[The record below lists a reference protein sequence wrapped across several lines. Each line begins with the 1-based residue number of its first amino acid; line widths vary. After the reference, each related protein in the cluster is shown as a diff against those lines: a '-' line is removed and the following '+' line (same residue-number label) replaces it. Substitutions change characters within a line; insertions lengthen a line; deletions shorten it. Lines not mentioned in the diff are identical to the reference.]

1 MPLTTLRFRSIF
13 FDASRAAAPLLVSDS
28 RCAASVSRT
37 DAPTSCVRSRT
48 SAHCARTS
56 EEASRRS
63 APRMASSRRARS
75 AAAASGGERARD
87 VVAVV
92 VATVVLAPESASR
105 VDDDGSSSTAPS
117 SSRVSR
123 AVVGVSVAAAPT
135 RAKLS
140 AAPANHV
147 PRLTPSDPSPR
158 SFTNARSL
166 ALLPRVSTPLFASR
180 SRCSREYRGASTAAS
195 SLADAADP
203 PNPNPRSADRI
214 DAIAPLSSLVSPLVL
229 PDVPDV
235 TLGITGEISSP
246 LANARASRRASR
258 ARVSTLPHRVTI
270 AAFPPDPP
278 GNSLERASNTSRRV
292 RRRRVSIASTTAPDV
307 AAARARNSL
316 ASSSSRVVARSSI
329 VASTS
334 ARRTS
339 SSARSI
345 SSSAR
350 SHASTDMV
358 SSRSVVVRHSMP
370 MMTMMTMTPR
380 VVASASSSSSAT
392 NETRGTK
399 RAVVTGANTGIG
411 FETVRA
417 LRASGDFHTIVLACR
432 DERRARDAIARLES
446 PEETSAS
453 NATRLVF
460 RALDLA
466 DVGSTRDFA
475 NAYLDDYGGALDVL
489 VNNAGVMAVPSLER
503 TRDGFELQVGV
514 NHLGHHALTAGLFP
528 ALRASEDGRVATVSS
543 EAHKIAARGLARDD
557 LFGEKKYSAWGQYG
571 QSKLAN
577 VLFAFELARRC
588 PANVSSATLHPG
600 AVDTEL
606 GRFLQPPEDE
616 VIWWQKRLFEFV
628 RDNFLKTPEQGA
640 ATSVYLARDIAKGE
654 ANGKYYVD
662 CREKTPAKNCFDEE
676 DAAWLWQRSAELTGV
691 SFDSI

>member
-180 SRCSREYRGASTAAS
+180 SRCSREYRGASTPAS
-195 SLADAADP
+195 SLADAADA

-214 DAIAPLSSLVSPLVL
+214 DAIAPLPSLVSPLV

-235 TLGITGEISSP
+235 TFGITGEISSP

>member
-1 MPLTTLRFRSIF
+1 
-13 FDASRAAAPLLVSDS
+13 
-28 RCAASVSRT
+28 
-37 DAPTSCVRSRT
+37 
-48 SAHCARTS
+48 
-56 EEASRRS
+56 
-63 APRMASSRRARS
+63 
-75 AAAASGGERARD
+75 
-87 VVAVV
+87 
-92 VATVVLAPESASR
+92 
-105 VDDDGSSSTAPS
+105 
-117 SSRVSR
+117 
-123 AVVGVSVAAAPT
+123 
-135 RAKLS
+135 
-140 AAPANHV
+140 
-147 PRLTPSDPSPR
+147 
-158 SFTNARSL
+158 
-166 ALLPRVSTPLFASR
+166 
-180 SRCSREYRGASTAAS
+180 
-195 SLADAADP
+195 
-203 PNPNPRSADRI
+203 
-214 DAIAPLSSLVSPLVL
+214 
-229 PDVPDV
+229 
-235 TLGITGEISSP
+235 
-246 LANARASRRASR
+246 
-258 ARVSTLPHRVTI
+258 
-270 AAFPPDPP
+270 
-278 GNSLERASNTSRRV
+278 
-292 RRRRVSIASTTAPDV
+292 
-307 AAARARNSL
+307 
-316 ASSSSRVVARSSI
+316 
-329 VASTS
+329 
-334 ARRTS
+334 
-339 SSARSI
+339 
-345 SSSAR
+345 
-350 SHASTDMV
+350 
-358 SSRSVVVRHSMP
+358 MP
-370 MMTMMTMTPR
+370 MMMMMTTTRASQRPR
-380 VVASASSSSSAT
+380 VGVVASAASSST
-392 NETRGTK
+392 NEPRGTK
-399 RAVVTGANTGIG
+399 RAVVTGANAGIG

-432 DERRARDAIARLES
+432 DERRARDAIARLET
-446 PEETSAS
+446 PGETSGS
-453 NATRLVF
+453 SATRLVF

-475 NAYLDDYGGALDVL
+475 NAYLDDFGGALDVL

-616 VIWWQKRLFEFV
+616 VTWWQKRLFEFV